1 MNHLGDITK
10 IRGCAI
16 PAVDCDGRESA
27 ARRWIYTRRR

>member
-16 PAVDCDGRESA
+16 PAVDCVIGGILVIPNSE
-27 ARRWIYTRRR
+27 